1 MMRILLVDDEPLVLI
16 GLQGMLNWEALGF
29 EICGTARNG
38 KLALDLI
45 EREQPD
51 IVIADVKMPVMDGLE
66 LAEAC
71 HAKGPLPAFIMLTS
85 FEEFRYVRQAM
96 GAGAVDYLVKLELS
110 EETLAAALHRA
121 AALVTKEQSL
131 RRADSDRDG
140 GAGFLVFRDRLLAR
154 LYSGVLKD
162 EKELAQRTAKLNMPL
177 SAPAYLV
184 ASCDITTANAGLTAE
199 QLIRLSFSTVR
210 MVEGTLEKY
219 LPCYATS
226 MDVQRFNVLFCLNDE
241 QAADSEALLTPLLEK
256 TNQIIYNYFSV
267 GLLWAVARPTADLLS
282 LSRRCRENDY
292 LRPLLCEETPLIFS
306 HAGREDDPTERKAR
320 IVEQVQNYIRTHL
333 SDRLSLNDVAAVF
346 NFSPNYLSQLFAKYG
361 DSGFVGYV
369 TEMRIAAAKELLEQG
384 DLKIYEI
391 ADRLGFESAFYFS
404 KVFKK
409 VTGYSPRE
417 YQQQL

>member
-1 MMRILLVDDEPLVLI
+1 M
-16 GLQGMLNWEALGF
+16 
-29 EICGTARNG
+29 
-38 KLALDLI
+38 
-45 EREQPD
+45 
-51 IVIADVKMPVMDGLE
+51 
-66 LAEAC
+66 
-71 HAKGPLPAFIMLTS
+71 
-85 FEEFRYVRQAM
+85 
-96 GAGAVDYLVKLELS
+96 
-110 EETLAAALHRA
+110 
-121 AALVTKEQSL
+121 
-131 RRADSDRDG
+131 
-140 GAGFLVFRDRLLAR
+140 
-154 LYSGVLKD
+154 
-162 EKELAQRTAKLNMPL
+162 
-177 SAPAYLV
+177 
-184 ASCDITTANAGLTAE
+184 
-199 QLIRLSFSTVR
+199 
-210 MVEGTLEKY
+210 
-219 LPCYATS
+219 
-226 MDVQRFNVLFCLNDE
+226 
-241 QAADSEALLTPLLEK
+241 
-256 TNQIIYNYFSV
+256 
-267 GLLWAVARPTADLLS
+267 S